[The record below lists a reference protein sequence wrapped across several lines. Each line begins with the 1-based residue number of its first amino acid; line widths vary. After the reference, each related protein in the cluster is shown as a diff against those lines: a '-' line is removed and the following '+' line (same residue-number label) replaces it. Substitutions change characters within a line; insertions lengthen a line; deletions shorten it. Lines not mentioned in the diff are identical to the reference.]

1 MDEELLRKLR
11 ESSGLRLDREGRFFH
26 QGTPIEPAR
35 TVATLPAG
43 LHRAED
49 GRWAT
54 RIGRDWAYVDVEDA
68 GRFVRRIETAE
79 DRLRA
84 QLATGEWVE
93 IDPATLGAGADD
105 ALYVRL
111 PDGERARLTRAAQL
125 SLLPYL
131 EQSRDGFELRLG
143 ARAFPIGRDEGREQV
158 RPKNM

>member
-26 QGTPIEPAR
+26 QGTPIEHTR
-35 TVATLPAG
+35 TVATLHAG

-93 IDPATLGAGADD
+93 
-105 ALYVRL
+105 
-111 PDGERARLTRAAQL
+111 
-125 SLLPYL
+125 
-131 EQSRDGFELRLG
+131 
-143 ARAFPIGRDEGREQV
+143 
-158 RPKNM
+158 